1 MAKAVKKKS
10 GKKRASGSEAAQFDQ
25 KTIQEFKEAFGIM
38 DQNKD
43 GIIDKSD
50 LKDLYASM
58 GQIASDAQMDAML
71 KEAPGP
77 INFTVFLT
85 LFGERLTGTDPEP
98 TIVGAFQMFD
108 KKDCGQLTEDE
119 LLKILKNKRG
129 EPLDEEEIKA
139 MYKGKP
145 PIVDGYFCS
154 SYYHW
159 CPGGIIPSLN
169 IYRQQGALSREATTI
184 LCDSFYFIHNDNI
197 VFKLR
202 SQCSQIRRF
211 LLIIMALLLSD
222 CSNLV
227 HSFTITNLFSLFRLV
242 CRKVCL
248 SFKKIIK
255 IQKTRRL
262 NFKRI
267 NLYKMLKS
275 FFLLPDSI
283 IFNICS

>member
-108 KKDCGQLTEDE
+108 KKDCGHLTEDE
-119 LLKILKNKRG
+119 LVKILKNKRG
-129 EPLDEEEIKA
+129 EPLDDEEIKA

-145 PIVDGYFCS
+145 PIADGKVDYKAFA
-154 SYYHW
+154 HL
-159 CPGGIIPSLN
+159 ITT
-169 IYRQQGALSREATTI
+169 GAQEELA
-184 LCDSFYFIHNDNI
+184 
-197 VFKLR
+197 
-202 SQCSQIRRF
+202 Q
-211 LLIIMALLLSD
+211 A
-222 CSNLV
+222 
-227 HSFTITNLFSLFRLV
+227 
-242 CRKVCL
+242 
-248 SFKKIIK
+248 
-255 IQKTRRL
+255 
-262 NFKRI
+262 
-267 NLYKMLKS
+267 
-275 FFLLPDSI
+275 
-283 IFNICS
+283 